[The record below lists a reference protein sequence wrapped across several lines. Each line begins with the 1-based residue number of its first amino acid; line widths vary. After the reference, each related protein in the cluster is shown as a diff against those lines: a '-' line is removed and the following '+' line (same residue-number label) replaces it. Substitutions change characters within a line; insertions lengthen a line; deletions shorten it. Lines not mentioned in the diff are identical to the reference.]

1 MRLPIPRA
9 FVRPAILLAV
19 TTGFTTAA
27 LPLTATAAGSAPS
40 AVIHP
45 ATDVGMASQ
54 VSNATAS
61 SGGGGATQP
70 RGVRQ
75 LPRSA
80 RAAAARLAQVPTAGS
95 ADAANAQSSSDSG
108 SSGQLLQHF
117 NGVSSLDSQ
126 LTNFQLKFEPPDQG
140 LCEGNGFVLEAV
152 NSAYTIYRKNGKAI
166 AGPFNVNDLF
176 HRGGLEFTSDPRC
189 YYDPTTNTW
198 FAIILFIATNP
209 DGSFGNSSAI
219 DISVNTSGDPTR
231 AWTTYRIDTTHAKAP
246 ATSECPCFG
255 DQPRIGI
262 DAFNLYLSTDEFSIN
277 GSAKAYGGA
286 QLYAVAKQDL
296 VGLKRHIHF
305 AHFDNPTIDGNQL
318 FAIEPAITTGPAA
331 AEYFLNALD
340 LDRTSANHI
349 GVWAMTNRDEV
360 GRGKAPTLSSVVIGS
375 ETYGF
380 PPPAVQRGSTSTLD
394 SGDDR
399 MQQVQFINGTIWGE
413 LDTALTIPGDS
424 AVRTAGAWF
433 KVKPSLADEEIG
445 SATMT
450 SQGYVALR
458 GNYVLYPALQADQ
471 AGNAAMVFTVS
482 GQGRFPSAAFATMR
496 SDQSALS
503 RVTVAAAGTGPYD
516 PNATRWGDYSWAQ
529 LDPKSDT
536 FWLATEYIP
545 PPSSQTT
552 TRERN
557 WGTEVLQVKIGGDQ
571 QN

>member
-27 LPLTATAAGSAPS
+27 IPLTATAAGPAPS

-45 ATDVGMASQ
+45 ATNVGMASQ
-54 VSNATAS
+54 VSNATVS
-61 SGGGGATQP
+61 
-70 RGVRQ
+70 
-75 LPRSA
+75 SA
-80 RAAAARLAQVPTAGS
+80 RSGAAHEHGALRPPATAQRAAAAARLAQAPTAGS

-117 NGVSSLDSQ
+117 NGVSTLDSQ
-126 LTNFQLKFEPPDQG
+126 LTNFQLKFEPPDVA
-140 LCEGNGFVLEAV
+140 LCEGNGFVLEPV
-152 NSAYTIYRKNGKAI
+152 NSAYTIYRKNGKPI

-176 HRGGLEFTSDPRC
+176 HRERHKFTSDPRC
-189 YYDPTTNTW
+189 YYEPTTNTW
-198 FAIILFIATNP
+198 FATILFIADDNLT
-209 DGSFGNSSAI
+209 STI
-219 DISVNTSGDPTR
+219 DISVNPSGDPTR
-231 AWTTYRIDTTHAKAP
+231 AWTTYSIDTTDP
-246 ATSECPCFG
+246 TGTGCPCFG
-255 DQPRIGI
+255 DQPRLGI
-262 DAFNLYLSTDEFSIN
+262 DAFNLYLSSDEFSN
-277 GSAKAYGGA
+277 AGPPFFFNGA
-286 QLYAVAKQDL
+286 QLYAVSKRDL

-305 AHFDNPTIDGNQL
+305 AHFANPTIDGNQL
-318 FAIEPAITTGPAA
+318 FAIEPAITNGPSD
-331 AEYFLNALD
+331 AEYFLNSLD
-340 LDRTSANHI
+340 VNLDGSTVNRI

-360 GRGKAPTLSSVVIGS
+360 SRGEAPTLSSVSIGS
-375 ETYGF
+375 EAYSV
-380 PPPAVQRGSTSTLD
+380 PPKAAQKGSTSTLD

-424 AVRTAGAWF
+424 TVRTAGAWF

-450 SQGYVALR
+450 RQGYVALR

-471 AGNAAMVFTVS
+471 AGNATMVFTVS
-482 GQGRFPSAAFATMR
+482 GKGRFPSAAFATMR
-496 SDQSALS
+496 SDQSAFS
-503 RVTVAAAGTGPYD
+503 RVTVTAAGTGPYD

-545 PPSSQTT
+545 PVSSQTT
-552 TRERN
+552 TGERN
-557 WGTEVLQVKIGGDQ
+557 WGTEVLQVKVGGDQ